1 MKKRLVLFCLVGA
14 LCLKSNAAAPDL
26 VNLGLVSQ
34 LVEIKYVSEAWLSR
48 VVADTAKTKCPKD
61 SALVFYND
69 VRIQLDRIIY
79 QMTADMVERNSVKIY
94 RQLNRYYTKH
104 PLSETNGAGG
114 AVLPYV
120 LALSDLHNSFKT
132 TINPDRGAF
141 RTEFLS
147 AATMLSI
154 VNTGWTV
161 LKGIK
166 EQRGK
171 KVDGIV
177 EILNNLR
184 LNAPGDLLKGKK

>member
-1 MKKRLVLFCLVGA
+1 M
-14 LCLKSNAAAPDL
+14 KSNAAAPDL

-48 VVADTAKTKCPKD
+48 VVADTAKTKYPKD
-61 SALVFYND
+61 SALVNYND

-79 QMTADMVERNSVKIY
+79 QMTADMVECNSVKIY
-94 RQLNRYYTKH
+94 RRLNRYYEKH
-104 PLSETNGAGG
+104 TLSETESAGG

-120 LALSDLHNSFKT
+120 LAFNDLQNSFKT
-132 TINPDRGAF
+132 TINPDRGAL
-141 RTEFLS
+141 RVDIIS

-171 KVDGIV
+171 KVDGV
-177 EILNNLR
+177 VDILNNLR
-184 LNAPGDLLKGKK
+184 LNAPGDLSKGKK